1 MLTWCRK
8 KSIINYFNSADPVDG
23 FICDELGGRVEFQV
37 KSGKFKSPV
46 IRTFS

>member
-8 KSIINYFNSADPVDG
+8 KSRLNYLNSADPVDG
-23 FICDELGGRVEFQV
+23 FICDEFGGRVEFQV
-37 KSGKFKSPV
+37 SSGKLKSRV